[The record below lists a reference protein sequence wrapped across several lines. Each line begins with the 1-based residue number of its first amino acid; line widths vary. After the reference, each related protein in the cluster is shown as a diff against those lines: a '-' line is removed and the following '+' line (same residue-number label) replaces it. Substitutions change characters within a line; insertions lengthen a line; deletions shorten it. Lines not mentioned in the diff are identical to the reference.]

1 MFAQRKE
8 EQRMEKIRARD
19 AERVAQVEAKMKRKA
34 DKINQKYGS
43 SPMKIPGP
51 IMDQQPRQQQQQQ
64 QQQQPQQQSHASMYP
79 LEAPPAPVA
88 PPREDVRG
96 KQEVIMSPAEVR
108 ESNNAEGEE
117 EPWWVPTP
125 SKSSK
130 VSQASLVG
138 SEEVRLVLEARRRRI
153 DEIEEGRA
161 EKRDEGE
168 MRRLDRRSAPLSH
181 VLKESRPRVE
191 MNGNDGNVLGDNK
204 DVLNSIDV
212 DNAVSSDSTK
222 DAKIS
227 LENQG
232 YEASD
237 ALFDDIPSYNAS
249 STAVV
254 PPPRLGASSQG
265 AEHAGS
271 GYMTNLPS
279 MSGDSQ
285 DAPGSG
291 APAGSEGVVG
301 GAEAATRGVR

>member
-1 MFAQRKE
+1 MSVQRKE

-51 IMDQQPRQQQQQQ
+51 IVDQQPRQQQQ
-64 QQQQPQQQSHASMYP
+64 PHASMYP

-88 PPREDVRG
+88 PLREEVQG
-96 KQEVIMSPAEVR
+96 THEVIPSSVEAGKSTKAE
-108 ESNNAEGEE
+108 EEEEE

-181 VLKESRPRVE
+181 VLKEARPRVE
-191 MNGNDGNVLGDNK
+191 TDGNDRNVLGNNK
-204 DVLNSIDV
+204 VLISSISIN
-212 DNAVSSDSTK
+212 NAVSSDSTK
-222 DAKIS
+222 DAKS
-227 LENQG
+227 SHEVEG

-237 ALFDDIPSYNAS
+237 ALFDDIPSYVAS
-249 STAVV
+249 STAFA
-254 PPPRLGASSQG
+254 PPPRLGASSRNV
-265 AEHAGS
+265 EPAGS
-271 GYMTNLPS
+271 GYMSNPPS
-279 MSGDSQ
+279 MSEVSQ
-285 DAPGSG
+285 DAAGSG
-291 APAGSEGVVG
+291 APAGREGVVG
-301 GAEAATRGVR
+301 GAETATRGVR